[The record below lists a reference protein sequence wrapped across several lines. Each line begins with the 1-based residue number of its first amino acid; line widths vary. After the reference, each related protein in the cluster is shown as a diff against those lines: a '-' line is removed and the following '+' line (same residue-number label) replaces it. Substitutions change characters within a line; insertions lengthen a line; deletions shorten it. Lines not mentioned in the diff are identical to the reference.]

1 MTACTNTA
9 ILDAASLPRR
19 YCRKASAAEPRFPSQ
34 CRADRTVNTCV
45 EEYKNS
51 KKKDRVWDEIG
62 RVLNK
67 KGEYL

>member
-1 MTACTNTA
+1 MEAFTEEDDELL
-9 ILDAASLPRR
+9 IDLVSKHPLLFDLS
-19 YCRKASAAEPRFPSQ
+19 
-34 CRADRTVNTCV
+34 V

-67 KGEYL
+67 KGEYF